1 MLQQV
6 PIDQVNEAVPEE
18 LWPSNKVVYVLF
30 LILVGYVSWLCVV
43 LIYLYRGYSGMLA
56 AMQDKPG
63 WTFTA
68 YLHYRFAYWFVWD
81 DNAKLVVLLSV
92 CFTLMVAGT
101 TSYVLALNT
110 TLGHSAYVIFTLLV
124 EPDAGKGERTW
135 EGKVIAC
142 VVSISALL
150 IFAVL
155 LAVIQT
161 RFNQMLEQLR
171 EGTAAIIECGHYLV
185 VGWTEQALNLIDEL
199 CDAYEERGGCNIVIL
214 SEVAKPVVE
223 AEIRSRVPLRGSRVV
238 VRCGNV
244 CNRDCLKRV
253 AAHTARTVVI
263 LADTAVPLEMRDSTA
278 IRALLT
284 LRAEEWPTSG
294 RILVQR
300 TRVKNKELF
309 EGIGGR
315 STNIVAVEDFVGRM
329 LVQCSRQMGISA
341 VIKQTLGFKGSEF
354 YIQKAPEGIVGLH
367 FRQAL
372 YHFPLAILAGVLPH
386 ASDGATSVTT
396 AKKVKRGNSLTAFAR
411 RLTSAREASA
421 PPTSS
426 ASPSTTENFLWFPE
440 DHIIGKEDDIVLF
453 ADHSEALDAKPEPM
467 VQAAPELLVEVH
479 AEVEDIVLGFNYHT
493 DSSHGFTIF
502 EVEFDSWAERQ
513 GLQVGDSISAIGRD
527 RVQGMDENDV
537 FDAFQRRPLS
547 LAVKR
552 TLPTRRRPDCRE
564 SSAPKR
570 LAVGSVPLGE
580 KAETILLLGW
590 NESAWCIIAD
600 LDNGVLAGT
609 KIVSYSAVPSAERA
623 ESLQKSQI
631 YHNTT
636 LQNINV
642 IFADGIIGSR
652 FHMERALNREV
663 LLGTTRIFVLTDSAA
678 AAPLKVGKRDPDAGV
693 ITSVLH
699 IRHMLKY
706 AFKSTG
712 LSSTD
717 SSPCIPIVVEV
728 VDEVTQEHC
737 RSLEV
742 LDFVD
747 SAAVASQI
755 ISMISYEPRLAGM
768 LQDLVT
774 ETATMTMAIRHL
786 SDYPGPLD
794 VKQSM
799 SFLDLVELAQRFGEL
814 PLGWSKLNVSLED
827 GSDSEIG
834 EVQNVALQATVERLA
849 RSSRTLGPMNIE
861 WEMNP
866 DDKITRRVW
875 DPNAD
880 QLVVLCQRKTGLGQ

>member
-155 LAVIQT
+155 LAVIQD

-294 RILVQR
+294 R
-300 TRVKNKELF
+300 
-309 EGIGGR
+309 
-315 STNIVAVEDFVGRM
+315 M

-354 YIQKAPEGIVGLH
+354 YIQKAPECIVGLN

-372 YHFPLAILAGVLPH
+372 YHFPLAILAGVLPP
-386 ASDGATSVTT
+386 ASEGTTSSTT
-396 AKKVKRGNSLTAFAR
+396 AKRFMRRNSLAAFAR
-411 RLTSAREASA
+411 RLTSAREVSA
-421 PPTSS
+421 PTSLAS
-426 ASPSTTENFLWFPE
+426 PSPSTTENFLWFPE

-453 ADHSEALDAKPEPM
+453 ADPSEALDAKPEPM

-728 VDEVTQEHC
+728 VEEVTQEHC

-768 LQDLVT
+768 LQDLVS

-834 EVQNVALQATVERLA
+834 EVQNVALQATVERLW
-849 RSSRTLGPMNIE
+849 RTNRRLSATHME

-880 QLVVLCQRKTGLGQ
+880 QLVVLCQRKTGP